1 MELIKKPSDDSGDS
15 VKPDKEGMYDKIA
28 GRIRLGVLVIV
39 LLVIYQIDNS
49 AYLDQF
55 SKWPRRTVLLLATLV
70 LVQISSYVAIK
81 VWTKCSHVDG
91 PGEKCK

>member
-1 MELIKKPSDDSGDS
+1 MKLIKKPSDDSGDS
-15 VKPDKEGMYDKIA
+15 VKLNKEGMHDAIA

-39 LLVIYQIDNS
+39 LLVVYQIDNS

-70 LVQISSYVAIK
+70 LVQISSYLVIK
-81 VWTKCSHVDG
+81 VWTRLFRGDSF
-91 PGEKCK
+91 GEKL